1 MPTSPAIRRSLAAL
15 AALALF
21 AAGALTATVL
31 RQTASGDERARVA
44 LPALS
49 KAVNLSH
56 VNDPSR
62 TPIFPGDPP
71 FTIETVFAVEN
82 DGYYLELVTEGTHTG
97 THYSAPCHFHEGA
110 LCMDDLSPSDLVLP
124 AVVLDVRDEVSA
136 DPDHLVRVADLK
148 AFEDEHGAM
157 PSGAAVLLLTG
168 CDAYWA
174 DGDTDGEPNYFNCG
188 SGLSGDHQ
196 PGFSRNAVRWLIET
210 GVLGRRGAL
219 GTDTFGPDPSSDG
232 YFIPTWLTL
241 RRHRVTIENLTNLDA
256 LPATGAWIVLGS
268 PRNVDGS
275 GAPGTVVGLVP

>member
-21 AAGALTATVL
+21 AAGGPPPPARRRRA
-31 RQTASGDERARVA
+31 APGDERARVA

-110 LCMDDLSPSDLVLP
+110 LCMDDLSPPDLVLP
-124 AVVLDVRDEVSA
+124 AV
-136 DPDHLVRVADLK
+136 
-148 AFEDEHGAM
+148 
-157 PSGAAVLLLTG
+157 
-168 CDAYWA
+168 
-174 DGDTDGEPNYFNCG
+174 
-188 SGLSGDHQ
+188 
-196 PGFSRNAVRWLIET
+196 
-210 GVLGRRGAL
+210 AL
-219 GTDTFGPDPSSDG
+219 G
-232 YFIPTWLTL
+232 
-241 RRHRVTIENLTNLDA
+241 
-256 LPATGAWIVLGS
+256 
-268 PRNVDGS
+268 
-275 GAPGTVVGLVP
+275 